1 LRDEEPV
8 RITLVNT
15 HDVVG
20 GAERCSHD
28 LAIQLDQRGHDT
40 ALVVGRKLGDDPFTR
55 QMQYPG
61 FDWRLR
67 AFTHLKLGLTE
78 TTLTAPMRAVR
89 KWPEFTEADVV
100 NLHNMHG
107 AYWNFWTLP
116 RLARRVPVALTLH
129 DTWFLTGDCA
139 YTYDCERWLEACG
152 KCPQAKANDPL
163 DRVCIGGGDLTR
175 LNLKLKRLAA
185 RRTRRDRFAL
195 ICPSRW
201 IQDQAARAP
210 HLQDV
215 PSVHIEYG
223 MDLHLYQPGDKR
235 NARRLL
241 GLPTDGRYVFTSA
254 ANLHDHRKNFALI
267 ERVLR
272 SEAWPRGLTL
282 LCAGEL
288 KEEDRQRFE
297 GLPIR
302 MLGFL
307 RDRRAIAQAITAS
320 DGGIVVSRADNLP
333 YSALELVAC
342 GRPVIC
348 SAAGGLPEIVDAPH
362 MGWKLSLDPS
372 ERELATALRALMTE
386 TPEEQTARSRAIRAQ
401 AEARYDMNAFVS
413 RTLSFFEELR
423 AG

>member
-1 LRDEEPV
+1 M

-28 LAIQLDQRGHDT
+28 LAIQLDALGHE
-40 ALVVGRKLGDDPFTR
+40 ASLIVGRKLGDDHFTR

-67 AFTHLKLGLTE
+67 AFVHLKLGLTE

-89 KWPEFTEADVV
+89 RWPEFTQADVV
-100 NLHNMHG
+100 NLHNLHG
-107 AYWNFWTLP
+107 AYWNLWTLP
-116 RLARRVPVALTLH
+116 RLSRRVPVALTLH

-139 YTYDCERWLEACG
+139 YTYDCERWLNGCG
-152 KCPQAKANDPL
+152 RCPQAKSADPL

-175 LNLKLKRLAA
+175 VNLKIKRLA
-185 RRTRRDRFAL
+185 TRLTRKERFAL

-201 IQDQAARAP
+201 IQEQAARSP
-210 HLQDV
+210 HLRNV
-215 PSVHIEYG
+215 RSTHIEYG

-241 GLPTDGRYVFTSA
+241 GLPEDGRYVFASA
-254 ANLHDHRKNFALI
+254 ANLHDRRKNFALI

-272 SEAWPRGLTL
+272 SGDWPKGLTL
-282 LCAGEL
+282 LCAGDLNEVERARL
-288 KEEDRQRFE
+288 E

-307 RDRRAIAQAITAS
+307 SDRRAIAQAINAC
-320 DGGIVVSRADNLP
+320 DAGIVVSLADNLP

-348 SAAGGLPEIVDAPH
+348 SRAGGLPEIVDGDH
-362 MGWKLSLDPS
+362 MGWRLSQTPS
-372 ERELATALRALMTE
+372 EQELVEALRALLRQ
-386 TPEEQTARSRAIRAQ
+386 TPEQLTARTLAIRAQ
-401 AEARYDMNAFVS
+401 AEARYDMNAFVA
-413 RTLSFFEELR
+413 RTLSFYQELT

>member
-1 LRDEEPV
+1 M

-28 LAIQLDQRGHDT
+28 LAIQLNAQGHD
-40 ALVVGRKLGDDPFTR
+40 ASLVVGRKVGEDPFTT

-67 AFTHLKLGLTE
+67 AFAHLKMGLTE

-89 KWPEFTEADVV
+89 RWPQFAEAEVV

-116 RLARRVPVALTLH
+116 RLAKRVPVALTLH

-139 YTYDCERWLEACG
+139 YTYDCERWLNGCG
-152 KCPQAKANDPL
+152 KCPQARRNDPL

-185 RRTRRDRFAL
+185 RRTRKERFGL
-195 ICPSRW
+195 ICPSKW
-201 IQDQAARAP
+201 IQEQAAKAP
-210 HLQDV
+210 HLRDV
-215 PSVHIEYG
+215 RSAHIEYG
-223 MDLHLYQPGDKR
+223 MDLHLYQPADKR

-241 GLPTDGRYVFTSA
+241 GLPEDGRYVYTSA

-272 SEAWPRGLTL
+272 SKAWPSELTL

-288 KEEDRQRFE
+288 DEADRARFE
-297 GLPIR
+297 GLPIH

-307 RDRRAIAQAITAS
+307 KDRRAIAQAINAS
-320 DGGIVVSRADNLP
+320 DAGIVVSLADNLP

-348 SAAGGLPEIVDAPH
+348 SSAGGLPEIVDEPH
-362 MGWKLSLDPS
+362 MGWRLSATPT
-372 ERELATALRALMTE
+372 ERELARALAALAAE
-386 TPEEQTARSRAIRAQ
+386 TPEELNARTGAIRSQ
-401 AEARYDMNAFVS
+401 AEARYDMSAFVA

-423 AG
+423 SA